1 MQCIMPKVL
10 FVRNT
15 AFLVKCLGLFDFVVL
30 LATISRI
37 LITSSLLERFWI
49 INDLVEEGV
58 GIEMED
64 SGVIIHNRKALGTSI
79 GMVLSCVDVVH

>member
-58 GIEMED
+58 GIEIKD
-64 SGVIIHNRKALGTSI
+64 SGVIIHDRKVGGHVREAGVPVETAAE
-79 GMVLSCVDVVH
+79 